1 MSPRAQ
7 RNLPETLAADIRTGL
22 ATLASSAHASLA
34 YTSNVLWDMAASLMA
49 FAATLLVWL
58 HVAGAGRIPA
68 GFARA
73 DFFAYLALAY
83 CLNFGLSMWLEHQ
96 VGRRVR
102 LGLIATDLLKPVD
115 FQWLYFT
122 LSLGQMLPQ
131 AVLACGF
138 AAAAFLLFPIAP
150 PAGLAAQPLLCLL
163 SLVLAAAIQYAVCYI
178 FALGCFVSHFNY
190 GVYFL
195 RLSSHFAFSGMMAP
209 LAVFPPAMRT
219 IAEWLPFRH
228 VLHTPAVLL
237 LGWETGGEA
246 LRLLGQQAAWAVGLL
261 ILGRALFAWILHKL
275 AIQGG

>member
-1 MSPRAQ
+1 MSPRAP
-7 RNLPETLAADIRTGL
+7 RNLRETLAADFRTGR
-22 ATLASSAHASLA
+22 ATLANSAQASLA
-34 YTSNVLWDMAASLMA
+34 YTSNVFWDMAASLIA
-49 FAATLLVWL
+49 FASTLLVWM

-68 GFARA
+68 GFGRG

-115 FQWLYFT
+115 FQWLNFT
-122 LSLGQMLPQ
+122 LSLGQLLPQ
-131 AVLACGF
+131 AVLAF
-138 AAAAFLLFPIAP
+138 ALAAGAFLLLPLAP
-150 PAGLAAQPLLCLL
+150 PVGLATQPLLCLL
-163 SLVLAAAIQYAVCYI
+163 SLALATAIQYAVCYV

-209 LAVFPPAMRT
+209 LAVFPPAMRS
-219 IAEWLPFRH
+219 IAEWLPFAH
-228 VLHTPAVLL
+228 VIHTPASLL

-246 LRLLGQQAAWAVGLL
+246 LRLLGLQAAWAAGLL
-261 ILGRALFAWILHKL
+261 LLGRTLFAWILHKL